1 MKQDKDWTDVM
12 RNALRDAELPPP
24 EHGWARLEAEL
35 RGVRPEAS
43 AGTAGTEGGR
53 TTAARRPQWKI
64 HVKRIAAAA
73 AVVLL
78 GVATV
83 GFWLRSDRMVPSTD
97 ELLAEILSVPGT
109 ASDALPEGHAGEDP
123 EETLRSRVA
132 QAVSLP
138 AGPSEAAGAQ
148 RNAAAQRTAGNAAEL
163 RLALAAVKPQTAGTQ
178 PTVDASQADA
188 AARES
193 QPVPVASAAGR
204 QTPAGE
210 TRAKQ
215 TPAEPRT
222 EQGSARTSFDG
233 LYDQPE
239 TRRAAR
245 RRSSLSFSAGSS
257 VAGGSDA
264 CHAAGSLDARNVL
277 GDRQQCRDDA
287 AQELRLR

>member
-1 MKQDKDWTDVM
+1 M

-64 HVKRIAAAA
+64 HVKRIAVAA

-148 RNAAAQRTAGNAAEL
+148 RNAAAQRTAGDAAEP

-204 QTPAGE
+204 QTPAGRPARSRLLPSPARNRDRPGRRS
-210 TRAKQ
+210 TGFMISPKPAGRRA
-215 TPAEPRT
+215 
-222 EQGSARTSFDG
+222 GARRFRS
-233 LYDQPE
+233 
-239 TRRAAR
+239 RRAAAWPEAPGSVPEAR
-245 RRSSLSFSAGSS
+245 LRCMPCSRLPRCPECPRRSAT
-257 VAGGSDA
+257 VP
-264 CHAAGSLDARNVL
+264 R
-277 GDRQQCRDDA
+277 
-287 AQELRLR
+287 

>member
-1 MKQDKDWTDVM
+1 M

-43 AGTAGTEGGR
+43 AGMAGTEGGR

-148 RNAAAQRTAGNAAEL
+148 RNAAAQRTAGNAAEP
-163 RLALAAVKPQTAGTQ
+163 RLALAVVKPQRPERSRPLMRRRRMPLPGNRSLCRSLL
-178 PTVDASQADA
+178 PP
-188 AARES
+188 AARPGRPARS
-193 QPVPVASAAGR
+193 RPLPGPARNRDRPGRRLTGFMISPKPAGR
-204 QTPAGE
+204 RAG
-210 TRAKQ
+210 
-215 TPAEPRT
+215 
-222 EQGSARTSFDG
+222 ARRFRS
-233 LYDQPE
+233 
-239 TRRAAR
+239 RRAAAWPEAPGSVPEAR
-245 RRSSLSFSAGSS
+245 LRCMPCSRLPRCPECPRRSAT
-257 VAGGSDA
+257 VP
-264 CHAAGSLDARNVL
+264 R
-277 GDRQQCRDDA
+277 
-287 AQELRLR
+287 